1 MMALRRVRVTRK
13 WHSIALSL
21 VLIGSAAGAVAS
33 AASASAASASGAP
46 LFLITPRGL
55 SFGFVPLGSTT
66 ASQAITVKNV
76 SGHSQTMSGSGGG
89 AGVFGGVQNCEDQT
103 LAPGASCQM
112 FYAFS
117 PTSRGTARGS
127 TNGTWNG
134 QAFHLNF
141 TGTAIPG
148 FLITPTNLS
157 FGNVK
162 VGTTSHQQTI
172 DITNVSN
179 KSVVMSG
186 SGGGA
191 GVFGGAQN
199 CQGQTLAPAASCQM
213 FYAFSPTATGTVNSS
228 TNGTWNGQSFSIRFS
243 GTGKP

>member
-1 MMALRRVRVTRK
+1 MMALRRVRAARK

-21 VLIGSAAGAVAS
+21 VLIGSAAGVVAS
-33 AASASAASASGAP
+33 AASASAASASSPP

-66 ASQAITVKNV
+66 ASQEITVKNV
-76 SGHSQTMSGSGGG
+76 SGHPQTMSGSGGG
-89 AGVFGGVQNCEDQT
+89 AGVFGGAQNCQSQT

-117 PTSRGTARGS
+117 PTSRGTAHGS

-134 QAFHLNF
+134 QAFSLNF

-162 VGTTSHQQTI
+162 VGTTSHEQTI
-172 DITNVSN
+172 NVTNVSN
-179 KSVVMSG
+179 ESVVMSG
-186 SGGGA
+186 TGGGG
-191 GVFGGAQN
+191 GVFGGVQN
-199 CQGQTLAPAASCQM
+199 CQDQTLAAGASCQM

-228 TNGTWNGQSFSIRFS
+228 AGGTWNGQSFSIRFS